1 MGFEVEVDAD
11 VRVLRLCSRDK
22 ARQQPIGRDDQAGG
36 AMLDERAQV
45 LLLFGPPSMRVPAIV
60 FVPVMPATPPK
71 ILRTGVTYGRR
82 GDSGR
87 A

>member
-1 MGFEVEVDAD
+1 MRPDTEVDAD
-11 VRVLRLCSRDK
+11 IRLLLLCSRDK
-22 ARQQPIGRDDQAGG
+22 ARQRPVGRDDQAGR
-36 AMLDERAQV
+36 AMLDGRVQV
-45 LLLFGPPSMRVPAIV
+45 LLLFGPPSLFVPAIE

-82 GDSGR
+82 GDAGR